1 MPLTSGPEDNSELGT
16 HWILTSFDRTIENE
30 IINRK
35 LLECFQF
42 VRNRQRILS
51 DLTQNREE
59 TWIEEEVKKD

>member
-1 MPLTSGPEDNSELGT
+1 MALMSGPEDNSELGT

-59 TWIEEEVKKD
+59 TWIEEKVKKD